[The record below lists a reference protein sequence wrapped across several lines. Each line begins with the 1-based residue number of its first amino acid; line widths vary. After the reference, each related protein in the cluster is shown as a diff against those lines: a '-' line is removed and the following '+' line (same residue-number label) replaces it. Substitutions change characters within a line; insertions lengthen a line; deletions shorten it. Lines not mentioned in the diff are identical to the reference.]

1 MERLAT
7 TPCTVLRDYCHTPD
21 AFERVLASLRPL
33 TPGRVMI
40 LFGGGGERDRGKR
53 PEMGGI
59 AARLA
64 DQVYLTTDNPRSE
77 DPDGII
83 DDIAR
88 GMNGAAY
95 HRILDRQD
103 AIAAALE
110 SARPGD
116 TILLAGKGHETY
128 QIIGKEYLPFDERA
142 IVQALTARE
151 R

>member
-1 MERLAT
+1 
-7 TPCTVLRDYCHTPD
+7 
-21 AFERVLASLRPL
+21 
-33 TPGRVMI
+33 MI
-40 LFGGGGERDRGKR
+40 LFGCGGDRDRGKR